1 MSIKIR
7 DTILGEKV
15 LICAPVIGCMDDD
28 IIEGVKAIKEKPV
41 DIIEWRADYYK
52 ERFTSDKVNG
62 MLRRIRKECGALP
75 VIFTYRTV
83 HEGGESECEGNNFI
97 TDDYY
102 FELLKGVACGG
113 YADIIDGRRTAQPRD
128 RTRPRRIRLAG

>member
-52 ERFTSDKVNG
+52 ERFNSDKVNG
-62 MLRRIRKECGALP
+62 MLRRIRK
-75 VIFTYRTV
+75 RM
-83 HEGGESECEGNNFI
+83 
-97 TDDYY
+97 
-102 FELLKGVACGG
+102 
-113 YADIIDGRRTAQPRD
+113 RRSSRNIYLQDSA
-128 RTRPRRIRLAG
+128 